1 MVRQALITAILALS
15 LIAGSEAVSA
25 EDQVTLASTTST
37 ENSGLLDW
45 LLPQFTQE
53 TGIKVRVIAVGTG
66 QAMRLGRNGDADLLM
81 THARAQE
88 EQFVAEGWGLA
99 RRELMYNDFI
109 IAGPADDPAQAST
122 ADGATE
128 ALRRIAM
135 AGGIFT
141 SRGDDSGTHAKEL
154 SLWAAAGVR
163 PDRTAGWYREL
174 GSGMGATLN
183 AAAAMGAYLLVDRAT
198 WLSSGNRRGLRV
210 LVEGDPALFNQ
221 YAVIVVDPARHLHVR
236 SEAAK
241 ILAEWLL
248 GPAGQQGI
256 SAFRLAGRRVFF
268 PNASAD
274 VQRR

>member
-1 MVRQALITAILALS
+1 MRQALISTILALS
-15 LIAGSEAVSA
+15 LLAAGEQVSA
-25 EDQVTLASTTST
+25 EEQATLASTTST

-45 LLPQFTQE
+45 LLPQFTRE
-53 TGIKVRVIAVGTG
+53 TGIQVRVIAVGTG

-99 RRELMYNDFI
+99 RRELMYNDFV
-109 IAGPADDPAQAST
+109 IAGPKDDFARASG
-122 ADGATE
+122 ADGAAE

-135 AGGIFT
+135 AGGTFT

-154 SLWAAAGVR
+154 TLWAAAGVM

-198 WLSSGNRRGLRV
+198 WLSFGNRRGLQV

-221 YAVIVVDPARHLHVR
+221 YSVIVVDPLRHPHVR
-236 SEAAK
+236 SEAAN

-248 GPAGQQGI
+248 GPTGQKVI
-256 SAFRLAGRRVFF
+256 SAFRLSGRQVFF